1 MDHKLTVDAAKK
13 GAIPHIRD
21 VKQFLTFT
29 FKTTSSS
36 RQQIYFEIL
45 SFLVEN
51 PSGYNS
57 QIANYFNRSRQT
69 VHVAIK
75 KLLKYKIIKIVGR
88 RSSGVYYKLVEDV
101 KKYIKQIK
109 ADNVKN
115 DVKKVGGGVSSS
127 ASSPVPSHS
136 DASADVKQMSKN
148 VLNKSDIYR
157 LHRHAAYCRYVKG
170 TQPKLS
176 KSRYKN
182 QERYL
187 ISLSLPDG
195 EWDVEFTKNYTIIR
209 GPNFLGTLG
218 EFELTE
224 ERFLMELG
232 KVVEI
237 VQRRYPIELD
247 LEKVEKECNNKFEI
261 ACQDPFHK
269 WFAKQYVDKNQTI
282 HEKDFTIDGSQGPE
296 VDLVQNYD
304 GAEGVRKYKAS
315 LDLSDKMLP
324 AMENFSKTIVQMQS
338 QLDEKET
345 ITFNILEQISHNLL
359 ENTYL
364 FKDLRE
370 EIHLS
375 MESLRA
381 EIQQKTLKYEAGEEF
396 EQKGVI
402 TLRAGEERQVKHI
415 LALLQEG
422 EKTQKE
428 LAQEMNYNSTAAIS
442 VAIKYLDK
450 NKLVQVETIETGKRG
465 RPTKRYKLLNK
476 E

>member
-1 MDHKLTVDAAKK
+1 M
-13 GAIPHIRD
+13 
-21 VKQFLTFT
+21 TFT
-29 FKTTSSS
+29 FKTTSKS

-45 SFLVEN
+45 SFLAEN

-75 KLLKYKIIKIVGR
+75 KLLGYKIIKITGR

-101 KKYIKQIK
+101 KKHIKKIK
-109 ADNVKN
+109 EE
-115 DVKKVGGGVSSS
+115 DVKKLGGGVSDSP
-127 ASSPVPSHS
+127 SSPVSARS
-136 DASADVKQMSKN
+136 DASTDVKMMSKKE
-148 VLNKSDIYR
+148 LNKSDVYR

-187 ISLSLPDG
+187 TSLSLLGG

-209 GPNFLGTLG
+209 GPHFLGTLG

-224 ERFLMELG
+224 KRFLMELG

-237 VQRRYPIELD
+237 IHRRYPIELD
-247 LEKVEKECNNKFEI
+247 LEKVAKESNNKFEI

-269 WFAKQYVDKNQTI
+269 WFAKQYVDKNQTV
-282 HEKDFTIDGSQGPE
+282 HERDFSIDASEGEPE
-296 VDLVQNYD
+296 VDLIQGYD
-304 GAEGVRKYKAS
+304 GAEGIRKYKAS
-315 LDLSDKMLP
+315 LDLSDRMLP
-324 AMENFSKTIVQMQS
+324 AMEKLSKNLVQIQA
-338 QLDEKET
+338 QVEEKES
-345 ITFNILEQISHNLL
+345 ITFNALEQMSHNLL
-359 ENTYL
+359 EATYAL
-364 FKDLRE
+364 KDLRE
-370 EIHLS
+370 EINLS

-381 EIQQKTLKYEAGEEF
+381 EIHQKTLKYEAGEEF
-396 EQKGVI
+396 EQKRIV
-402 TLRAGEERQVKHI
+402 TLRAGEERQVEQI

-428 LAQEMNYNSTAAIS
+428 LAQQMGYTSTAAIS
-442 VAIKYLDK
+442 VAIQYLDK
-450 NKLVQVETIETGKRG
+450 NKLVHVETVETGKRG
-465 RPTKRYKLLNK
+465 RPAKRYKLLNRSEREK
-476 E
+476 